1 MGRQWPL
8 PRGKFTITSRFAGR
22 INPVTGQ
29 AENHSGTDFAAPD
42 GTPFYACAGGT
53 VKYIGAAS
61 GYGHWI
67 VIDHPDSEGGGCTE
81 YGHMWNAFATGLRV
95 GQWVNAGQ
103 LIGYVGSN
111 GQSTGPHLHLT
122 VWEYG
127 YGGKRIDPETWLQGK
142 PYPGEKPKATPV
154 PAKPAV
160 RAAVGAVL
168 DWTSRFGFGQ
178 PRNTS
183 LIRAICIHVTVNTP
197 GTPAENVA
205 NYQIQSESGS
215 YHELVD
221 TGGNVLIENT
231 DDWLSWSAGP
241 KGNWCALHRSFVMRG
256 TESQAEW
263 RKYDAMLRAGAQRD
277 AQWAKKY
284 NIPVVKLTPAELR
297 AGKRGFCAHYDVSL
311 AWGESD
317 HTDPGAGFPWDYYLQ
332 LVREYMNPAPAKK
345 NEGGFSVDAER
356 KIDLILDQ
364 LVGWE
369 KDANGPK
376 FTGWKP
382 GDIRKSIAA
391 KKANGSG
398 LTLVEQI
405 QDVSDRLSAVE
416 AKIKG
421 DK

>member
-1 MGRQWPL
+1 MTVMPVERGFYVTSGFG
-8 PRGKFTITSRFAGR
+8 PRGTEHHWGVDFGAPGGSGGR
-22 INPVTGQ
+22 PVY
-29 AENHSGTDFAAPD
+29 AVKD
-42 GTPFYACAGGT
+42 GTVTRA
-53 VKYIGAAS
+53 GAAS
-61 GYGHWI
+61 G
-67 VIDHPDSEGGGCTE
+67 
-81 YGHMWNAFATGLRV
+81 F
-95 GQWVNAGQ
+95 GQWVTVDHPASNGGGETVYGHIIPEVRAGQ
-103 LIGYVGSN
+103 AVREGQRIARINPDSN
-111 GQSTGPHLHLT
+111 TNGGVAPHLHLEWHKYSWVPPGPNRLNPMT
-122 VWEYG
+122 MLAGAAW
-127 YGGKRIDPETWLQGK
+127 
-142 PYPGEKPKATPV
+142 PGETRKQETRGTMGQVK
-154 PAKPAV
+154 
-160 RAAVGAVL
+160 

-178 PRNTS
+178 PRNTN

-221 TGGNVLIENT
+221 TGANVLIENT

-241 KGNWCALHRSFVMRG
+241 KGNWCALHRSYVMRG

-297 AGKRGFCAHYDVSL
+297 AGKRGFCGHHDVSL

-317 HTDPGAGFPWDYYLQ
+317 HVDPGAGFPWDYYLQ

-398 LTLVEQI
+398 LTVVEQL

>member
-1 MGRQWPL
+1 MVTMPVDKGFVVTSGFGPRWGTTHWGADFGLDGGCGGKPVYAVKDGTVTRAGPASGFGQWVTVDHPASNGGGETVYGHVI
-8 PRGKFTITSRFAGR
+8 PEVTVGQAVREGQRIAR
-22 INPVTGQ
+22 INPDSNT
-29 AENHSGTDFAAPD
+29 N
-42 GTPFYACAGGT
+42 GG
-53 VKYIGAAS
+53 VA
-61 GYGHWI
+61 
-67 VIDHPDSEGGGCTE
+67 
-81 YGHMWNAFATGLRV
+81 
-95 GQWVNAGQ
+95 
-103 LIGYVGSN
+103 
-111 GQSTGPHLHLT
+111 PHLHLEWHKYSWVPPGPNRLNPMT
-122 VWEYG
+122 MLTNAAW
-127 YGGKRIDPETWLQGK
+127 
-142 PYPGEKPKATPV
+142 PGETRTTKQETRGTMGQVK
-154 PAKPAV
+154 
-160 RAAVGAVL
+160 

-221 TGGNVLIENT
+221 TGANVLIENT

-241 KGNWCALHRSFVMRG
+241 KGNWCALHRSYVMRG

-277 AQWAKKY
+277 AAWAKKY

-391 KKANGSG
+391 KKAAGSG
-398 LTLVEQI
+398 LTVVEQI

>member
-1 MGRQWPL
+1 MVSMPVDRGFVVTSGFG
-8 PRGKFTITSRFAGR
+8 PRWGTT
-22 INPVTGQ
+22 
-29 AENHSGTDFAAPD
+29 HWGTDFGLDGGCGGKPVYAVKD
-42 GTPFYACAGGT
+42 GTVTRA
-53 VKYIGAAS
+53 GAAS
-61 GYGHWI
+61 G
-67 VIDHPDSEGGGCTE
+67 
-81 YGHMWNAFATGLRV
+81 F
-95 GQWVNAGQ
+95 GQWVTVDHPASNGGGETVYGHVIPEVRAGQ
-103 LIGYVGSN
+103 VVSEGQRIARINPDSN
-111 GQSTGPHLHLT
+111 TNGGVAPHLHLEWHRYQWVPPGPDRLNPMAMLT
-122 VWEYG
+122 GAKW
-127 YGGKRIDPETWLQGK
+127 
-142 PYPGEKPKATPV
+142 PGESKMKQENRGTMGQV
-154 PAKPAV
+154 K
-160 RAAVGAVL
+160 

-183 LIRAICIHVTVNTP
+183 LIRAICIHVTVNIP

-297 AGKRGFCAHYDVSL
+297 AGKRGFCAHYDISL

-317 HTDPGAGFPWDYYLQ
+317 HTDPGVGFPWDYYLQ

-369 KDANGPK
+369 KDDKGPK

-382 GDIRKSIAA
+382 EDIRKSIAA
-391 KKANGSG
+391 KKAAGSG

>member
-1 MGRQWPL
+1 MVTMPVEKGFVVTSGFGPRWGTTHWGTDFGLDGGCGGKPVYAVKDGTVTRAGPASGFGQWVTVDHPASNGGGETVYGHVI
-8 PRGKFTITSRFAGR
+8 PEVTVGQAVREGQRIAR
-22 INPVTGQ
+22 INPDSNT
-29 AENHSGTDFAAPD
+29 N
-42 GTPFYACAGGT
+42 GG
-53 VKYIGAAS
+53 VA
-61 GYGHWI
+61 
-67 VIDHPDSEGGGCTE
+67 
-81 YGHMWNAFATGLRV
+81 
-95 GQWVNAGQ
+95 
-103 LIGYVGSN
+103 
-111 GQSTGPHLHLT
+111 PHLHLEWHKYSWVPPGPNRLNPMT
-122 VWEYG
+122 MLTNAAW
-127 YGGKRIDPETWLQGK
+127 
-142 PYPGEKPKATPV
+142 PGETRKNKQEQRGTMGQV
-154 PAKPAV
+154 K
-160 RAAVGAVL
+160 

-221 TGGNVLIENT
+221 TGANVLIENT

-241 KGNWCALHRSFVMRG
+241 KGNWCALHRSYVMRG

-297 AGKRGFCAHYDVSL
+297 AGKRGFCGHHDVSL

-317 HTDPGAGFPWDYYLQ
+317 HVDPGAGFPWDYYLQ

-398 LTLVEQI
+398 LTVVEQI

>member
-1 MGRQWPL
+1 MPKEDDMTVMPVEKDFYVTSGFG
-8 PRGKFTITSRFAGR
+8 PRGAEHHWGVDFGAPGGSGGRPVYAVKDGTVTRAGPASGFGQWVTIDHPASNGGGETVYGHVIPEVRVGQAVREGQRIAR
-22 INPVTGQ
+22 INPDSNT
-29 AENHSGTDFAAPD
+29 N
-42 GTPFYACAGGT
+42 GG
-53 VKYIGAAS
+53 VA
-61 GYGHWI
+61 
-67 VIDHPDSEGGGCTE
+67 
-81 YGHMWNAFATGLRV
+81 
-95 GQWVNAGQ
+95 
-103 LIGYVGSN
+103 
-111 GQSTGPHLHLT
+111 PHLHLEWHKYSWVPPGPNRLNPMT
-122 VWEYG
+122 MLKGAAW
-127 YGGKRIDPETWLQGK
+127 
-142 PYPGEKPKATPV
+142 PGETRKTKQETRGTMGQV
-154 PAKPAV
+154 K
-160 RAAVGAVL
+160 

-205 NYQIQSESGS
+205 NYQIRSESGS

-221 TGGNVLIENT
+221 TGANVLIENT

-297 AGKRGFCAHYDVSL
+297 AGKRGFCGHHDVSL

-317 HTDPGAGFPWDYYLQ
+317 HVDPGAGFPWDYYLQ
-332 LVREYMNPAPAKK
+332 LVREHMNPAPAKK

-398 LTLVEQI
+398 LTVVEQL

>member
-1 MGRQWPL
+1 MVTMPVEKGFVVTSGFG
-8 PRGKFTITSRFAGR
+8 PRGTEHHWGVDFGAPGGSGGRPVYAVKDGTVTRAGPASGFGQWVTVDHPASNGGGETVYGHVIPEVTVGQAVREGQRIAR
-22 INPVTGQ
+22 INPDSNT
-29 AENHSGTDFAAPD
+29 N
-42 GTPFYACAGGT
+42 GG
-53 VKYIGAAS
+53 VA
-61 GYGHWI
+61 
-67 VIDHPDSEGGGCTE
+67 
-81 YGHMWNAFATGLRV
+81 
-95 GQWVNAGQ
+95 
-103 LIGYVGSN
+103 
-111 GQSTGPHLHLT
+111 PHLHLEWHKYSWVPPGPNRLNPMT
-122 VWEYG
+122 MLAGAAW
-127 YGGKRIDPETWLQGK
+127 
-142 PYPGEKPKATPV
+142 PGETRKQETRGTMGQVK
-154 PAKPAV
+154 
-160 RAAVGAVL
+160 

-221 TGGNVLIENT
+221 TGANVLIENT

-241 KGNWCALHRSFVMRG
+241 KGNWCALHRSYVMRG

-297 AGKRGFCAHYDVSL
+297 AGKRGFCGHHDVSL

-317 HTDPGAGFPWDYYLQ
+317 HVDPGVGFPWDYYLQ
-332 LVREYMNPAPAKK
+332 IVREYMNPAPAKK

>member
-1 MGRQWPL
+1 MVTMPVDKGFVVTSGFGPRWGTTHWGADFGLDGGCGGKPVYAVKDGTVTRAGPASGFGQWDTVDHPASNGGGETVYGHVI
-8 PRGKFTITSRFAGR
+8 PEVTVGQAVREGQRIAR
-22 INPVTGQ
+22 INPDSNT
-29 AENHSGTDFAAPD
+29 N
-42 GTPFYACAGGT
+42 GG
-53 VKYIGAAS
+53 VA
-61 GYGHWI
+61 
-67 VIDHPDSEGGGCTE
+67 
-81 YGHMWNAFATGLRV
+81 
-95 GQWVNAGQ
+95 
-103 LIGYVGSN
+103 
-111 GQSTGPHLHLT
+111 PHLHLEWHKYSWVPPGPNRLNPMT
-122 VWEYG
+122 MLTNAAW
-127 YGGKRIDPETWLQGK
+127 
-142 PYPGEKPKATPV
+142 PGETRTTKQETRGTMGQVK
-154 PAKPAV
+154 
-160 RAAVGAVL
+160 

-221 TGGNVLIENT
+221 TGANVLIENT

-241 KGNWCALHRSFVMRG
+241 KGNWCALHRSYVMRG

-277 AQWAKKY
+277 AAWAKKY

-391 KKANGSG
+391 KKAAGSG
-398 LTLVEQI
+398 LTVVEQI